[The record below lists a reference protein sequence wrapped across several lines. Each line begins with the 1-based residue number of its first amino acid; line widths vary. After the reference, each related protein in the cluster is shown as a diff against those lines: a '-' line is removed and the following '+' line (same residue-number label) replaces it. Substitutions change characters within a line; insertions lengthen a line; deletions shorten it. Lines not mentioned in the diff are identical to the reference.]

1 MDYEIH
7 IINEAAGNGSI
18 QSLHFDMLTH
28 DKSDIGN
35 SDLHLPLAYLADIF
49 KFHYMPG
56 GKVGYMNNHPGDLNE
71 KITNYVSFIIAL
83 YYSLLCQ
90 S

>member
-7 IINEAAGNGSI
+7 IINEAAGNWSI

-35 SDLHLPLAYLADIF
+35 SDLAIST
-49 KFHYMPG
+49 FHW
-56 GKVGYMNNHPGDLNE
+56 H
-71 KITNYVSFIIAL
+71 I
-83 YYSLLCQ
+83 
-90 S
+90 